1 MTSVSFCQYQ
11 PECSPPFPLF
21 LPLQV
26 VPGFPF
32 FASRVLLGKDGVS
45 KVYGLGELDAFEA
58 KALEALKPELLGS
71 IKKGVEFANTPAA
84 APTA

>member
-1 MTSVSFCQYQ
+1 M
-11 PECSPPFPLF
+11 
-21 LPLQV
+21 
-26 VPGFPF
+26 PGFPF

-45 KVYGLGELDAFEA
+45 KVFDLGTLDAFEL

-71 IKKGVEFANTPAA
+71 IKKGVEFANAPPAAPAA